1 MVKILK
7 RTQNITYAVS
17 FRLQVPVEFSR
28 GVSIVSRFC
37 FRSIPVEIDIMEPK
51 LMRITAEN
59 KPGPGCSK
67 GV

>member
-17 FRLQVPVEFSR
+17 LRLQVPVEFSR
-28 GVSIVSRFC
+28 AVSIVSRFC
-37 FRSIPVEIDIMEPK
+37 FRSIPVEIDLIEPK

-59 KPGPGCSK
+59 RPGPGCSK

>member
-17 FRLQVPVEFSR
+17 LRLQVPVEFSR
-28 GVSIVSRFC
+28 AVSIVSRFC
-37 FRSIPVEIDIMEPK
+37 FRSIPVEIDLMEEPK

-59 KPGPGCSK
+59 RPELYDLD
-67 GV
+67 

>member
-17 FRLQVPVEFSR
+17 LRLQVPVEFSR
-28 GVSIVSRFC
+28 AVSIVSRFC
-37 FRSIPVEIDIMEPK
+37 FRSIPVEIDFMEPK

-59 KPGPGCSK
+59 RPELYDLD
-67 GV
+67 